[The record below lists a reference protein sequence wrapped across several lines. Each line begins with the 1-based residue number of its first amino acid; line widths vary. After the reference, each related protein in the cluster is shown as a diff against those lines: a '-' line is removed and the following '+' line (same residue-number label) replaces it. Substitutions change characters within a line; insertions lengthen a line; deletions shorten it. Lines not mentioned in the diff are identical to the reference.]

1 MKSNRGNINQF
12 CFYFQDSINEI
23 VKLNNQLYQKI
34 LIISLMDTLS
44 RVWTKGKE
52 NKNKLRYLKLIR
64 ECIKWEHDDRISIPM
79 TVYRIR
85 EENIKGNDKLMTEID
100 RLFNKFQ
107 NGGIPRIDIDPF
119 FNEIEHLAVSIEE
132 QEILKNSRHAE
143 LLYTYRNNLIHE
155 FRNPGHGM
163 EFSNDNE
170 SPYYHRMTHRDCQ
183 TKTWELVYPTN
194 FFIILSNIALTAIKT
209 FLISNNLDPF
219 SFFKF
224 GSPW

>member
-1 MKSNRGNINQF
+1 MKSNERKINQF
-12 CFYFQDSINEI
+12 CSYFQDNINEI

-52 NKNKLRYLKLIR
+52 NKNKLRFLKLVR
-64 ECIKWEHDDRISIPM
+64 ECIKWEHADRISIPM

-85 EENIKGNDKLMTEID
+85 KDNIKLNDKLMTEID
-100 RLFNKFQ
+100 RLFNKLQ
-107 NGGIPRIDIDPF
+107 YEKIPRIDFNPF

-132 QEILKNSRHAE
+132 QKTLKNERYAE

-155 FRNPGHGM
+155 FRESGDGM

-170 SPYYHRMTHRDCQ
+170 SPYYHRLTHSDYQ
-183 TKTWELVYPTN
+183 TRTWELVYPTK
-194 FFIILSNIALTAIKT
+194 FFINLSNIALTAMKT
-209 FLISNNLDPF
+209 FLISHNLDPF